1 MIGGGIAA
9 WYFLGKG
16 AAAGATGA
24 AGTAGAAGAAGN
36 AGGTFGS
43 PGAAGAAQGY
53 GWTPGASGSPS
64 VGQPLMT
71 STSMPFTPAAAADPG
86 FAAQQAYGPPGSP
99 YLTPMTPSN
108 GTDYSQPPVS
118 QYSPGVYGAAAPP
131 SSGSGPVP
139 WAGSPPSTN
148 TGGSVYG
155 GISAEAQQ
163 GHTAYGGF
171 DPSGAYAQS
180 RTSPGPQVQT
190 WIERPGGN

>member
-1 MIGGGIAA
+1 MIGGCVAA

-16 AAAGATGA
+16 AAAAGAAGATGA
-24 AGTAGAAGAAGN
+24 AGAAGASGN
-36 AGGTFGS
+36 AGGTLGHT
-43 PGAAGAAQGY
+43 GAAGAAQGY
-53 GWTPGASGSPS
+53 AWTPGASGTPS

-71 STSMPFTPAAAADPG
+71 STSMPFTPAGAADHG
-86 FAAQQAYGPPGSP
+86 FAAQQAYGAPASP
-99 YLTPMTPSN
+99 FLTPSN
-108 GTDYSQPPVS
+108 GTDYNQPPVS

-155 GISAEAQQ
+155 GISAEAQP
-163 GHTAYGGF
+163 GHTSYGGF

-180 RTSPGPQVQT
+180 RGSPGPQVQT
-190 WIERPGGN
+190 WVERPGGN